1 MAAHDQMLWM
11 QERIQMLTTQ
21 LETIAGELDKVKSRP
36 AGCHQGQSMRSDGAP
51 QFFNPKTMQ
60 PEVFKGGPRE
70 NFAPWARKVR
80 NYLNAHLYGLRALLL
95 QVETSN
101 VAVSDDH
108 INSLEIPNPS
118 QVSNG
123 IHTFLIGCT
132 EGAPNT
138 IVDNAMGNGFEAWR
152 RLVREYDPQSTEH
165 NFGRMQTVMRQPR
178 VKHLREFTARVESW
192 EREVRTLV
200 ERTKQPIPEWMLTND

>member
-1 MAAHDQMLWM
+1 MGEEVARLQHHIGILQG
-11 QERIQMLTTQ
+11 QIEKV
-21 LETIAGELDKVKSRP
+21 AGELDKFRTQSKSS
-36 AGCHQGQSMRSDGAP
+36 GGQMRMDGSP

-60 PEVFKGGPRE
+60 PDVFKGGPRDQ
-70 NFAPWARKVR
+70 FVPWARKVR
-80 NYLNAHLYGLRALLL
+80 NYLNAYLYGLRALLL
-95 QVETSN
+95 KVETS
-101 VAVSDDH
+101 ATACTDED
-108 INSLEIPNPS
+108 INTLEIPNPV

-138 IVDNAMGNGFEAWR
+138 IVDNALGNGFEAWR
-152 RLVREYDPQSTEH
+152 RLVREYDPQSSEH

-178 VKHLREFTARVESW
+178 VKHLRDFTSRVESW

-200 ERTKQPIPEWMLTND
+200 ERTKQPIPEWIFTNIMI